1 MRRIGLEHND
11 KESIKEEILAVTEF
25 PEITT
30 NIWDIF
36 LAVPLVLIATQ
47 LLKNIFPIPPAFVPT
62 VATFIGLIIS
72 VFISHRGD
80 LPAGIFMGILY
91 GAAAIS
97 FYVSIKLSVRAYRS
111 R

>member
-1 MRRIGLEHND
+1 MRHISHEHND
-11 KESIKEEILAVTEF
+11 KESKREEIFVVTEF
-25 PEITT
+25 PEIST

-62 VATFIGLIIS
+62 VATSIGLIIS

-80 LPAGIFMGILY
+80 LPAALFMGVLY
-91 GAAAIS
+91 GAAAVS
-97 FYVSIKLSVRAYRS
+97 FYVSTKLSFRAYRS